1 MTTAPLGEALLA
13 AVSLWI
19 VHFKLTR
26 GLDEQ
31 LAEVRRRGAS
41 EWAARFIGWS
51 YCLVLWTLTAT
62 LGWMVAAAL
71 VRMVMGHTA

>member
-1 MTTAPLGEALLA
+1 MRTAPLGEALLA
-13 AVSLWI
+13 ALCLWI

-41 EWAARFIGWS
+41 ERAVRLIGWS

-62 LGWMVAAAL
+62 LGWMLAAAL
-71 VRMVMGHTA
+71 VRMVLGHTA